1 MSESHSGSG
10 LRLSPQTSQ
19 NKRSAACWVR
29 EAGEA
34 AIHECRVIPTPKT
47 LARFIGRQ
55 CSLTYPHDRDESWTQ
70 EVV

>member
-1 MSESHSGSG
+1 MCRRATREGRVLAPDLPEQEVSGVAG
-10 LRLSPQTSQ
+10 Y
-19 NKRSAACWVR
+19 

-34 AIHECRVIPTPKT
+34 AIHGCRVIPTPKT

-55 CSLTYPHDRDESWTQ
+55 CSLTYPHDRDEIWTQ